1 MNAPVRTRSRKPG
14 RRPTLRVRRLLAVL
28 LPCSLWG
35 AAGVAPAAVEFPGP
49 RSVTLAQPAH
59 SVLGVRLPGRGTDDL
74 IVGLQ
79 GGNLALVR
87 YAPVTGTFQILQ
99 QLVLQGRLVHV
110 QPWTGLPAAQR
121 GVVVAGADP
130 DQVLFV
136 RVNAAFPY
144 LSLEAA
150 VPLEEDPGMLAW
162 FGDIPGGDGWLAVT
176 QPGVDRITVLA
187 DRDGWRV
194 LTDVAVGDEPFV
206 VTGAD
211 LAGDGRPEAV
221 VAQRGRLSGD
231 LCVLSVAGTGGVGA
245 RFVRMPGLAA
255 GALVALDLDAD
266 GRQELVVADRDEARL
281 EFLRADGDGF
291 AGVGTL
297 ALALPA
303 HGLAAWNLAG
313 GEPALLAV
321 NAERGA
327 TEFASLTAGGW
338 QRHGA
343 YFPGCR
349 PLASAPAEVNGDG
362 MPDIATVGADG
373 AVLSVMLARPG
384 PGFWGLPTF
393 AMDGL
398 PGGLAHADFD
408 GDGRADALVA
418 SALGTGLAL
427 FPGRA
432 DGTITATPLTIAPG
446 FPNGRFVPL
455 ALDADAEAELA
466 VLDVGV
472 SALVVLDREPDGTWR
487 ELSRT
492 SIGSFPSRIVAGDID
507 ADGRVDLAVVPAGGA
522 DVRLLYG
529 LGGGQFEAPVPIGY
543 SLSALQIR
551 LTDLDGDGDLEIVAV
566 DGSNRMWWRMNEGGR
581 EFAPG
586 QWLNAGNGAAHLA
599 AGDLDGD
606 LDQDLVVGCRV
617 DQSLIFYEN
626 RGGGVLVRR
635 SGSHA
640 LDASPAGL
648 EISDFDRD
656 GRGDVVVGLR
666 QAGRFDIYLGL
677 VPWNTSAAVMVRGTA
692 DVLEFVVAD
701 VNADGTADLLAL
713 DGALALGV
721 AHLNV
726 DPSGVALEPRT
737 LWVDCRVEH
746 LHVHLEPELGVT
758 WRLEASDGDR
768 WRLLADAGGARAG
781 RLDAQSM
788 AWDLVLD
795 AGDLA
800 TWGRMAELR
809 LVVERADGASE
820 SRTVEVPVACAGPEA
835 SPARGP
841 AGGPGW
847 AAAPWP
853 NPGNPHFRAVFRLPE
868 GGPVVVTVHDLAGR
882 RVALLHEGA
891 LPAGDHEV
899 AWDGRSGGRAA
910 AAGAYLL
917 RVAGPGGTAAAR
929 LVLVK

>member
-1 MNAPVRTRSRKPG
+1 VN
-14 RRPTLRVRRLLAVL
+14 
-28 LPCSLWG
+28 
-35 AAGVAPAAVEFPGP
+35 
-49 RSVTLAQPAH
+49 LAQPTH

-74 IVGLQ
+74 LVGLQ

-99 QLVLQGRLVHV
+99 QLAMQGRLVHV

-121 GVVVAGADP
+121 GVVVAAVDP

-136 RVNAAFPY
+136 RVNADSPH

-162 FGDIPGGDGWLAVT
+162 FGDIPGGDPWLAVT

-194 LTDVAVGDEPFV
+194 LTEIAGGDEPFA

-211 LAGDGRPEAV
+211 LAGDGSLEAV

-231 LCVLSVAGTGGVGA
+231 LCVLSVTGAGGVGA
-245 RFVRMPGLAA
+245 RFVRIPGLAA
-255 GALVALDLDAD
+255 GALAALDLDAD
-266 GRQELVVADRDEARL
+266 GRHELVVADRDEGRL
-281 EFLRADGDGF
+281 AFLRADADGF
-291 AGVGTL
+291 AGVGTF

-303 HGLAAWNLAG
+303 RGLAVWNLAD

-327 TEFASLTAGGW
+327 AEFVSLTADGW

-343 YFPGCR
+343 YYPGCR
-349 PLASAPAEVNGDG
+349 PLASAPADVNGDG
-362 MPDIATVGADG
+362 LPDIATVGADG

-384 PGFWGLPTF
+384 PAFWGLPTF

-398 PGGLAHADFD
+398 PAGLAHADFD
-408 GDGRADALVA
+408 GDGRADVLVA

-432 DGTITATPLTIAPG
+432 DGSITTTSLTIDLG
-446 FPNGRFVPL
+446 FSNGRFVPL
-455 ALDADAEAELA
+455 ALDADIEAELA
-466 VLDVGV
+466 VLDVGAA
-472 SALVVLDREPDGTWR
+472 ALVVLDREPEGTWR

-492 SIGSFPSRIVAGDID
+492 PIGSFPSRVLAGDID
-507 ADGRVDLAVVPAGGA
+507 ADGLVDLAVVPAGGA
-522 DVRLLYG
+522 EVRLLYG
-529 LGGGQFEAPVPIGY
+529 LGGGQFEAPVPVGY
-543 SLSALQIR
+543 SLPALQVI

-581 EFAPG
+581 VFAPG
-586 QWLNAGNGAAHLA
+586 QWLNAGNGAAYLA

-635 SGSHA
+635 TGSHA

-648 EISDFDRD
+648 EVGDFDRD
-656 GRGDVVVGLR
+656 GRGDVVVALR

-677 VPWNTSAAVMVRGTA
+677 VPWNTAVAVMVRGTA
-692 DVLEFVVAD
+692 DVLEFAVAD

-726 DPSGVALEPRT
+726 DPSGVALEPRA
-737 LWVDCRVEH
+737 LRVDCQGDR
-746 LHVHLEPELGVT
+746 LHVRLEPGLGGT
-758 WRLEASDGDR
+758 WRLEARDGDP

-781 RLDAQSM
+781 RLDAESM

-795 AGDLA
+795 ARALA
-800 TWGRMAELR
+800 TWGRVAELR
-809 LVVERADGASE
+809 LVVEQADGVSE
-820 SRTVEVPVACAGPEA
+820 SRTVDVPVACAGPA
-835 SPARGP
+835 GGPARGQAAGP
-841 AGGPGW
+841 AW
-847 AAAPWP
+847 AAGPWP
-853 NPGNPHFRAVFRLPE
+853 NPGNPNFHAVFRLPE

-882 RVALLHEGA
+882 RVALLHEGG

-899 AWDGRSGGRAA
+899 AWDGRSGGRVA

-917 RVAGPGGTAAAR
+917 RVAGPGGAATAR

>member
-1 MNAPVRTRSRKPG
+1 MNAPVRTRNRNPG
-14 RRPTLRVRRLLAVL
+14 PRPTRRIGRLLAVL
-28 LPCSLWG
+28 VPCWLWG
-35 AAGVAPAAVEFPGP
+35 VAGVAPAAVEFPGP
-49 RSVTLAQPAH
+49 RSVALAQPAH

-87 YAPVTGTFQILQ
+87 YVPLTGTFQILQ
-99 QLVLQGRLVHV
+99 QLVMQGRLVHV
-110 QPWTGLPAAQR
+110 QPWTGLPVAQG
-121 GVVVAGADP
+121 GVVVAAADP

-136 RVNAAFPY
+136 RVNAAFPH

-150 VPLEEDPGMLAW
+150 VPLEEDPGMLGW
-162 FGDIPGGDGWLAVT
+162 FGDIPGGDPWLAVT

-194 LTDVAVGDEPFV
+194 LTELAVGDEPMAV
-206 VTGAD
+206 AGAD
-211 LAGDGRPEAV
+211 LAGDGRPAAV

-231 LCVLSVAGTGGVGA
+231 LLVLSVAGGDGVGK
-245 RFVRMPGLAA
+245 RFVRIPGLAA
-255 GALVALDLDAD
+255 GTLVALDLDAD
-266 GRQELVVADRDEARL
+266 GRHELAVADRDEARL
-281 EFLRADGDGF
+281 EFLRAEGDGF
-291 AGVGTL
+291 TGVGTL

-303 HGLAAWNLAG
+303 RGLAAWTLAG

-327 TEFASLTAGGW
+327 AEFASLTAGGW

-349 PLASAPAEVNGDG
+349 PLASAPVEVNGDD

-384 PGFWGLPTF
+384 PAFWGLPTF
-393 AMDGL
+393 AIDGL
-398 PGGLAHADFD
+398 PGGLGHDDFD
-408 GDGRADALVA
+408 GDGHEDVLVA
-418 SALGTGLAL
+418 SALGAGLSL
-427 FPGRA
+427 FPGAA
-432 DGTITATPLTIAPG
+432 DGTIATTPLAIDTG
-446 FPNGRFVPL
+446 FQTGRFVPL
-455 ALDADAEAELA
+455 ALDADAEAEIA
-466 VLDVGV
+466 ALDVGAF
-472 SALVVLDREPDGTWR
+472 ALVVLDREPGGTYR

-492 SIGSFPSRIVAGDID
+492 PIGSYPSRVAAGDID
-507 ADGRVDLAVVPAGGA
+507 ADGLVDLAVVPAGGA
-522 DVRLLYG
+522 EIWLLYG
-529 LGGGQFEAPVPIGY
+529 LGGGRFEAPVSVTYALP
-543 SLSALQIR
+543 ALQIR

-581 EFAPG
+581 VFAPG
-586 QWLNAGNGAAHLA
+586 QWLNAGSGAAFLA

-606 LDQDLVVGCRV
+606 LDLDMVVGCRV
-617 DQSLIFYEN
+617 DQTLIYYEN

-635 SGSHA
+635 TGSLV

-648 EISDFDRD
+648 EIGDFDRD

-677 VPWNTSAAVMVRGTA
+677 VPWNQSVAVAVRGTA
-692 DVLEFVVAD
+692 DVLEFAVAD
-701 VNADGTADLLAL
+701 VNADGTDDLLGL
-713 DGALALGV
+713 DGTLELGV

-726 DPSGVALEPRT
+726 DPSGVALEPRA
-737 LWVDCRVEH
+737 LRVDCQGDRLHVRVE
-746 LHVHLEPELGVT
+746 PGLGGT
-758 WRLEASDGDR
+758 WRLEARAGDP

-781 RLDAQSM
+781 RLDAESM

-795 AGDLA
+795 AEALA
-800 TWGRMAELR
+800 TWGRVAELR
-809 LVVERADGASE
+809 LVVDQADGVSE
-820 SRTVEVPVACAGPEA
+820 SRTVEVPAACAGPEV
-835 SPARGP
+835 GP
-841 AGGPGW
+841 TGGPGW

-853 NPGNPHFRAVFRLPE
+853 NPGNPQFRAVFRLSA

-882 RVALLHEGA
+882 RVALLHEGG

-899 AWDGRSGGRAA
+899 VWDGRSGGRVA

-917 RVAGPGGTAAAR
+917 RVAGPGGTTTAR
-929 LVLVK
+929 VVLVK